1 MVATDAQRRA
11 ANKYYLNNKEAHLIR
26 CKIYYD
32 HNKLKISLQRKARRA
47 KKTVGVNIIKDRS
60 EEVVQPE

>member
-11 ANKYYLNNKEAHLIR
+11 ANKYYLNNKEAHLVR
-26 CKIYYD
+26 CKNYYD
-32 HNKLKISLQRKARRA
+32 RNKLKISLQRKARRA

-60 EEVVQPE
+60 EGEVQP